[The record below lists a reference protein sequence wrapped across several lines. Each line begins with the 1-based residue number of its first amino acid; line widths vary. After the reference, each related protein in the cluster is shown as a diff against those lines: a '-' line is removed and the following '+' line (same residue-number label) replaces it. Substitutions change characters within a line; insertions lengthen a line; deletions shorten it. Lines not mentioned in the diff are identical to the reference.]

1 MDAYTLLA
9 VFMIFLICLGLHF
22 ATLELAPPVVTAQI
36 IAPKRLPAVLRQ
48 NVAIARLM
56 RMESP

>member
-9 VFMIFLICLGLHF
+9 VFMIFLVCLGLHF
-22 ATLELAPPVVTAQI
+22 ATLAPPVVTAQI